1 MNISQIPTS
10 LTGLSISDAA
20 RLIATREI
28 SPLELTEAVLTR
40 ITDVQPKLNAY
51 ITVLGEM
58 AQDKA
63 RLAEQEI
70 MAGNQ
75 RSALHGIPFAVKDNY
90 HVAGVP
96 TTAGSRLM
104 EGYVADQ
111 TATAVARLQDAGAIL
126 LGKLNTWEYG
136 TGNGEV
142 HDDLPYPLAR
152 NPYDVTR
159 FSGGSSTGAGVAVAS
174 GTALFALGSDTGG
187 SVRLPAAA
195 TGVQGMKATFGRV
208 SRAGILP
215 NCWSC
220 DIAGPLTWSVQDN
233 ALVLGTIAG
242 FDGSDPQ
249 SADRPVPDMLA
260 ALMQGVAGSRI
271 GVIRDFG
278 PQAASPQAEVLARF
292 DAALESLR
300 EQGAVLLEATL
311 PEPVSSYRSA
321 LSIIN
326 WSESYSIHE
335 TDFLERH
342 HLMGRSLRGKMMA
355 GFMVRAADYLAAQRQ
370 RRALARATDA
380 VISKYDAII
389 TLTTLSTAPPF
400 SDQTALSGFTAGSV
414 CAPFSITGHP
424 AMAVATGFDDSGLP
438 TSLQIIGKYF
448 DEGSIFRVAQAVE
461 QGLPARRRPTL

>member
-10 LTGLSISDAA
+10 LTGLSMSDAA

-58 AQDKA
+58 ARDKA

-96 TTAGSRLM
+96 TTGGSRLM

-111 TATAVARLQDAGAIL
+111 TATAVTRLQDAGAIL

-142 HDDLPYPLAR
+142 HEDLPYPLAR

-174 GTALFALGSDTGG
+174 GAALFALGSDTGG

-215 NCWSC
+215 NCWTC
-220 DIAGPLTWSVQDN
+220 DIAGPLTWTVQDN
-233 ALVLGTIAG
+233 ALVLNAMAG
-242 FDGSDPQ
+242 FDPSDPQ
-249 SADRPVPDMLA
+249 SANRPVPDMLGP
-260 ALMQGVAGSRI
+260 LRLGVAGMRI

-278 PQAASPQAEVLARF
+278 PEAPDPQAEVIARF
-292 DAALESLR
+292 EAALDSLR
-300 EQGAVLLEATL
+300 DQGAVLLEATL
-311 PEPVSSYRSA
+311 PNPVSAYRSA
-321 LSIIN
+321 LSVIN

-335 TDFLERH
+335 KDFLERH

-355 GFMVRAADYLAAQRQ
+355 GFMVRAADYLAAQRE
-370 RRALARATDA
+370 RRALACATDA
-380 VISKYDAII
+380 VITKFDAVI
-389 TLTTLSTAPPF
+389 TLTTLTTAPPF
-400 SDQTALSGFTAGSV
+400 GDQALLSGFTAGSV
-414 CAPFSITGHP
+414 CSPFSITGHP

-438 TSLQIIGKYF
+438 TSLQVVGKYF
-448 DEGSIFRVAQAVE
+448 DEASVFRVAQAVE
-461 QGLPARRRPTL
+461 QGLPERQRPLL

>member
-10 LTGLSISDAA
+10 LIGLSIGEAS
-20 RLIATREI
+20 RLIEDREI
-28 SPLELTEAVLTR
+28 SPLELTEAILSR
-40 ITDVQPKLNAY
+40 ISDIQPSVNAY
-51 ITVLGEM
+51 ITILGEQ
-58 AQDKA
+58 ALDAA

-70 MAGNQ
+70 MAGKR

-90 HVAGVP
+90 HVVNVP
-96 TTAGSRLM
+96 TTGGSRLM
-104 EGYVADQ
+104 EGYVADH
-111 TATAVARLQDAGAIL
+111 TATTVTRLQDAGAIL

-152 NPYDVTR
+152 NPYDLTR
-159 FSGGSSTGAGVAVAS
+159 FSGGSSTGAGVAVAA
-174 GTALFALGSDTGG
+174 GAAIFALGSDTGG

-208 SRAGILP
+208 SRSGILP
-215 NCWSC
+215 NCWTC
-220 DIAGPLTWSVQDN
+220 DIPGPLTWTVQDN
-233 ALVLGTIAG
+233 ALVFSTMAG
-242 FDGSDPQ
+242 FDPSDPQ
-249 SADRPVPDMLA
+249 SVNRPVPDMLA
-260 ALMQGVAGSRI
+260 PLTQGVAGMRI

-278 PQAASPQAEVLARF
+278 PQAPCPQSEVLAQF
-292 DAALESLR
+292 EAALQSLR
-300 EQGAVLLEATL
+300 DQGAVLLETAL
-311 PEPVSSYRSA
+311 PEPVSAYRNA

-335 TDFLERH
+335 TDFLQRH

-380 VISKYDAII
+380 VITQFDAVV
-389 TLTTLSTAPPF
+389 TLTTLSTGPPF
-400 SDQTALSGFTAGSV
+400 GDQALLSGFTAGSV
-414 CAPFSITGHP
+414 CSPFSISGHP

-438 TSLQIIGKYF
+438 TSLQVVGKYF
-448 DEGSIFRVAQAVE
+448 DEAALYRVAQAVE
-461 QGLPARRRPTL
+461 QGLPKRQRPVL